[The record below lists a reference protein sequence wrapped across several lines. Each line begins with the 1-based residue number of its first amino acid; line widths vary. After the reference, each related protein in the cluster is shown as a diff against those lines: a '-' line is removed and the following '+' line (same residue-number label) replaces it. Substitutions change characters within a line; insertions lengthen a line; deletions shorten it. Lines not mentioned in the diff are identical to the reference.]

1 MHYAKRCRLAVKR
14 TKNHQ
19 DQESDRSP
27 QSWQADNPYT
37 PLTHSLKLE
46 LHRRWVARLK
56 MLAQICIY
64 KHENKRQREWIGER
78 LDTKCSE

>member
-37 PLTHSLKLE
+37 
-46 LHRRWVARLK
+46 LH
-56 MLAQICIY
+56 
-64 KHENKRQREWIGER
+64 
-78 LDTKCSE
+78 